1 MQEKNRQLT
10 FRPNCLRVFTVR
22 ANHDC
27 QFSGLFV
34 FLPIDRVFIRFFVS
48 FFKEPGMEV
57 LDIVQTTLS
66 YLLITIA
73 GIFVIV
79 NPLTTAFAF
88 MSLTT
93 QMSEVR
99 RRQIAMK
106 ATRISTSLF
115 FIFALL
121 GGVIFQL
128 FGITLAA
135 FRIAGGI
142 ILFGIAMGMISAR
155 SENNEAKKKPE
166 GDIAD
171 DISVIPLAIPFISGP
186 GSIATVMILTSEA
199 PTIYHTVIV
208 FIAVLFTTVSC
219 YFSMVYSKVI
229 VRYLGDSGRQII
241 TKVFGL
247 ILAVIAV
254 QFVVNGIANVL
265 VDFGMYEIHGIEPG
279 DGIE

>member
-1 MQEKNRQLT
+1 
-10 FRPNCLRVFTVR
+10 
-22 ANHDC
+22 
-27 QFSGLFV
+27 
-34 FLPIDRVFIRFFVS
+34 
-48 FFKEPGMEV
+48 MEV
-57 LDIVQTTLS
+57 VGIIQTTLS

-93 QMSEVR
+93 KMDENHKR
-99 RRQIAMK
+99 AIALK
-106 ATRISTSLF
+106 STKISTSLF
-115 FIFALL
+115 FLFALL

-142 ILFGIAMGMISAR
+142 ILFGIAMGMISSR
-155 SENNEAKKKPE
+155 NNDESKQPKPE
-166 GDIAD
+166 GEIAD

-199 PTIYHTVIV
+199 PTIYHTLIV
-208 FIAVLFTTVSC
+208 FVAVLFTTVSC
-219 YFSMVYSKVI
+219 YYSMVYSKVI
-229 VRYLGDSGRQII
+229 VRYLGESGKQII

-254 QFVVNGIANVL
+254 QFVINGIANTV
-265 VDFGMYEIHGIEPG
+265 VDFGIVEIPGIEPG
-279 DGIE
+279 PGFEVAE

>member
-1 MQEKNRQLT
+1 
-10 FRPNCLRVFTVR
+10 
-22 ANHDC
+22 
-27 QFSGLFV
+27 
-34 FLPIDRVFIRFFVS
+34 
-48 FFKEPGMEV
+48 MEV
-57 LDIVQTTLS
+57 VGIIQTTFS

-93 QMSEVR
+93 KMDESKKKA
-99 RRQIAMK
+99 IALK
-106 ATRISTSLF
+106 STKISTSLF

-142 ILFGIAMGMISAR
+142 ILFGIAMGMISSR
-155 SENNEAKKKPE
+155 NSDESQQTRPE
-166 GDIAD
+166 GEIAD

-199 PTIYHTVIV
+199 PTIYHTLIV
-208 FIAVLFTTVSC
+208 FVAVLFTTVSC
-219 YFSMVYSKVI
+219 YYSMVYSKVI
-229 VRYLGDSGRQII
+229 VRYLGESGKQII

-254 QFVVNGIANVL
+254 QFVINGIANTL
-265 VDFGMYEIHGIEPG
+265 VDFGLFEIPGIEPG
-279 DGIE
+279 PGFEVND

>member
-1 MQEKNRQLT
+1 MEI
-10 FRPNCLRVFTVR
+10 
-22 ANHDC
+22 
-27 QFSGLFV
+27 
-34 FLPIDRVFIRFFVS
+34 IDV
-48 FFKEPGMEV
+48 
-57 LDIVQTTLS
+57 VQTTVL

-93 QMSEVR
+93 RMKEER
-99 RRQIAMK
+99 KKEIALK
-106 ATRISTSLF
+106 ATKISTGLF
-115 FIFALL
+115 FIFAIL

-142 ILFGIAMGMISAR
+142 ILFGIAMGMIR
-155 SENNEAKKKPE
+155 SQGEDERKQTKPE
-166 GDIAD
+166 GEIAD

-199 PTIYHTVIV
+199 PTIYHTGLV
-208 FIAVLFTTVSC
+208 FLAVLITTVTC
-219 YFSMVYSKVI
+219 YYSMVYSKVI
-229 VRYLGDSGRQII
+229 VRYLGDSGKQII

-247 ILAVIAV
+247 ILAVISV
-254 QFVVNGIANVL
+254 QFVINGAANVL
-265 VDFGMYEIHGIEPG
+265 VDFGIFEIPGIEPG
-279 DGIE
+279 VGAHVDE

>member
-1 MQEKNRQLT
+1 MGVIE
-10 FRPNCLRVFTVR
+10 
-22 ANHDC
+22 
-27 QFSGLFV
+27 
-34 FLPIDRVFIRFFVS
+34 II
-48 FFKEPGMEV
+48 
-57 LDIVQTTLS
+57 QTTVL

-93 QMSEVR
+93 R
-99 RRQIAMK
+99 MK
-106 ATRISTSLF
+106 EERKRELALRATKISTGLF

-142 ILFGIAMGMISAR
+142 ILFGIAMGMIR
-155 SENNEAKKKPE
+155 SKGEDERKQTKPE
-166 GDIAD
+166 GEIAD

-199 PTIYHTVIV
+199 PSIYHTGLV
-208 FIAVLFTTVSC
+208 FVAVLVTTITC
-219 YFSMVYSKVI
+219 YYSMIYSRVI
-229 VRYLGDSGRQII
+229 VRYLGDSGKQIV

-247 ILAVIAV
+247 ILAVISV
-254 QFVVNGIANVL
+254 QFVINGAANVL
-265 VDFGMYEIHGIEPG
+265 VDFGIFDIPGIDPG
-279 DGIE
+279 PGFESE

>member
-1 MQEKNRQLT
+1 ME
-10 FRPNCLRVFTVR
+10 
-22 ANHDC
+22 
-27 QFSGLFV
+27 
-34 FLPIDRVFIRFFVS
+34 FI
-48 FFKEPGMEV
+48 E
-57 LDIVQTTLS
+57 LLQTTLS

-93 QMSEVR
+93 QMDEAKR
-99 RRQIAMK
+99 REIALK

-121 GGVIFQL
+121 GGLIFQL

-142 ILFGIAMGMISAR
+142 ILFGIAMGMISSR
-155 SENNEAKKKPE
+155 NENNDSSEKPE
-166 GDIAD
+166 GQIAD

-208 FIAVLFTTVSC
+208 FIAVLFTTISC
-219 YFSMVYSKVI
+219 YYSMVYSKVI

-254 QFVVNGIANVL
+254 QFVVNGVANVL
-265 VDFGMYEIHGIEPG
+265 VDFGLYEIPGVEPG
-279 DGIE
+279 GGFVAE

>member
-1 MQEKNRQLT
+1 M
-10 FRPNCLRVFTVR
+10 
-22 ANHDC
+22 
-27 QFSGLFV
+27 
-34 FLPIDRVFIRFFVS
+34 
-48 FFKEPGMEV
+48 
-57 LDIVQTTLS
+57 DIVELIKMTVT

-88 MSLTT
+88 MSLTAR
-93 QMSEVR
+93 MSEKR
-99 RRQIAMK
+99 KQEIAMR
-106 ATRISTSLF
+106 ATKISTGLF

-121 GGVIFQL
+121 GGLIFQL

-142 ILFGIAMGMISAR
+142 ILFGIAMGMISKR
-155 SENNEAKKKPE
+155 DGGESDKQKKPE

-171 DISVIPLAIPFISGP
+171 DISVIPIAIPFISGP

-199 PTIYHTVIV
+199 PTIYHTLLV
-208 FIAVLFTTVSC
+208 FIAVLITTVTC
-219 YFSMVYSKVI
+219 YYSMIYSKVI
-229 VRYLGDSGRQII
+229 VQYLGDAGKQII

-247 ILAVIAV
+247 ILAVISV

-265 VDFGMYEIHGIEPG
+265 VDFGIFEIPGVEPAPG
-279 DGIE
+279 FEPETE

>member
-1 MQEKNRQLT
+1 MD
-10 FRPNCLRVFTVR
+10 V
-22 ANHDC
+22 
-27 QFSGLFV
+27 
-34 FLPIDRVFIRFFVS
+34 IDLI
-48 FFKEPGMEV
+48 
-57 LDIVQTTLS
+57 QTTII

-93 QMSEVR
+93 RMKEQR
-99 RRQIAMK
+99 RKEIALK
-106 ATRISTSLF
+106 ATKISTSLF

-121 GGVIFQL
+121 GGIIFQL

-142 ILFGIAMGMISAR
+142 ILFGIAMGMIR
-155 SENNEAKKKPE
+155 SKGEEEDERKQTKPE
-166 GDIAD
+166 GEISD

-199 PTIYHTVIV
+199 PTIYHTVLV
-208 FIAVLFTTVSC
+208 FLAVLITTVTC
-219 YFSMVYSKVI
+219 YYSMVYSKVI
-229 VRYLGDSGRQII
+229 VRYLGDSGKQII

-247 ILAVIAV
+247 ILAVISV
-254 QFVVNGIANVL
+254 QFVINGAANVL
-265 VDFGMYEIHGIEPG
+265 VDFGIFEIPGIEPG
-279 DGIE
+279 PSAHVEE

>member
-1 MQEKNRQLT
+1 ME
-10 FRPNCLRVFTVR
+10 
-22 ANHDC
+22 
-27 QFSGLFV
+27 
-34 FLPIDRVFIRFFVS
+34 FLEI
-48 FFKEPGMEV
+48 
-57 LDIVQTTLS
+57 LQTTLS

-93 QMSEVR
+93 QMDEPR
-99 RRQIAMK
+99 RKEIALK

-121 GGVIFQL
+121 GGLIFQL

-142 ILFGIAMGMISAR
+142 ILFGIAMGMISSR
-155 SENNEAKKKPE
+155 NGNSDDHKKPE
-166 GDIAD
+166 GEIAD

-208 FIAVLFTTVSC
+208 FLAVLFTTVSC
-219 YFSMVYSKVI
+219 YYSMVYSKVI
-229 VRYLGDSGRQII
+229 VRYLGDAGRQII

-254 QFVVNGIANVL
+254 QFVVNGIANVV
-265 VDFGMYEIHGIEPG
+265 VDFGIFEIPGIEPG
-279 DGIE
+279 GGFETE

>member
-1 MQEKNRQLT
+1 
-10 FRPNCLRVFTVR
+10 
-22 ANHDC
+22 
-27 QFSGLFV
+27 
-34 FLPIDRVFIRFFVS
+34 
-48 FFKEPGMEV
+48 MEIV
-57 LDIVQTTLS
+57 DIIQTTIL

-88 MSLTT
+88 LSLTT
-93 QMSEVR
+93 RMKEAKR
-99 RRQIAMK
+99 KEIALK
-106 ATRISTSLF
+106 ATKISTGLF

-142 ILFGIAMGMISAR
+142 ILFGIAMGMIR
-155 SENNEAKKKPE
+155 SKEKEEDDQKQTKPE
-166 GDIAD
+166 GEIAD

-199 PTIYHTVIV
+199 PTIYHTGLV
-208 FIAVLFTTVSC
+208 FVAVLITTVTC
-219 YFSMVYSKVI
+219 YYSMVYSKVI
-229 VRYLGDSGRQII
+229 VRYLGDSGKQII

-247 ILAVIAV
+247 ILAVISV
-254 QFVVNGIANVL
+254 QFVINGAANVL
-265 VDFGMYEIHGIEPG
+265 VDFGIFEIPGIDPG
-279 DGIE
+279 PGFEGE

>member
-1 MQEKNRQLT
+1 M
-10 FRPNCLRVFTVR
+10 
-22 ANHDC
+22 
-27 QFSGLFV
+27 G
-34 FLPIDRVFIRFFVS
+34 
-48 FFKEPGMEV
+48 
-57 LDIVQTTLS
+57 IVEIIQTTVL

-93 QMSEVR
+93 RMKEQRKKE
-99 RRQIAMK
+99 IAIK
-106 ATRISTSLF
+106 ATKISTGLF

-142 ILFGIAMGMISAR
+142 ILFGIAMGMIR
-155 SENNEAKKKPE
+155 SKGEEEDERKQTKPE
-166 GDIAD
+166 GEIAD

-199 PTIYHTVIV
+199 PSIYHTGLV
-208 FIAVLFTTVSC
+208 FVAVLITTVTC
-219 YFSMVYSKVI
+219 YYSMVYSKVI
-229 VRYLGDSGRQII
+229 VKYLGDSGKQII

-247 ILAVIAV
+247 ILAVISV
-254 QFVVNGIANVL
+254 QFVINGAANVL
-265 VDFGMYEIHGIEPG
+265 VDFGIFEIPGIEPG
-279 DGIE
+279 PGAHAEE

>member
-1 MQEKNRQLT
+1 ME
-10 FRPNCLRVFTVR
+10 F
-22 ANHDC
+22 
-27 QFSGLFV
+27 
-34 FLPIDRVFIRFFVS
+34 IDI
-48 FFKEPGMEV
+48 
-57 LDIVQTTLS
+57 LQTTLS

-93 QMSEVR
+93 QMDEPR
-99 RRQIAMK
+99 RKEIAMK

-121 GGVIFQL
+121 GGLIFQL

-142 ILFGIAMGMISAR
+142 ILFGIAMGMISSR
-155 SENNEAKKKPE
+155 NGNKEDHTKPE
-166 GDIAD
+166 GEIAD

-208 FIAVLFTTVSC
+208 FLAVLFTTVSC
-219 YFSMVYSKVI
+219 YYSMVYSKVI
-229 VRYLGDSGRQII
+229 VRYLGDAGRQII

-254 QFVVNGIANVL
+254 QFVVNGIANVV
-265 VDFGMYEIHGIEPG
+265 VDFGIFEIPGIEPG
-279 DGIE
+279 GGFDTE

>member
-1 MQEKNRQLT
+1 M
-10 FRPNCLRVFTVR
+10 
-22 ANHDC
+22 
-27 QFSGLFV
+27 
-34 FLPIDRVFIRFFVS
+34 
-48 FFKEPGMEV
+48 
-57 LDIVQTTLS
+57 DIIEIIQTTII

-93 QMSEVR
+93 RMSEKR
-99 RRQIAMK
+99 KKELALR
-106 ATRISTSLF
+106 ATKISTGLF

-142 ILFGIAMGMISAR
+142 ILFGIAMGMIR
-155 SENNEAKKKPE
+155 NRDQGEQKPTKPE
-166 GDIAD
+166 GEIAD

-199 PTIYHTVIV
+199 PTIYHTLLV
-208 FIAVLFTTVSC
+208 FLAVLITTVTC
-219 YFSMVYSKVI
+219 YFSMIYSKVI
-229 VRYLGDSGRQII
+229 VKYLGDSGKQII
-241 TKVFGL
+241 TKIFGL
-247 ILAVIAV
+247 ILAVISV
-254 QFVVNGIANVL
+254 QFVINGTANVL
-265 VDFGMYEIHGIEPG
+265 VDFGLFEIPGIEP
-279 DGIE
+279 DPHFDVE

>member
-1 MQEKNRQLT
+1 
-10 FRPNCLRVFTVR
+10 
-22 ANHDC
+22 
-27 QFSGLFV
+27 
-34 FLPIDRVFIRFFVS
+34 
-48 FFKEPGMEV
+48 MEA
-57 LDIVQTTLS
+57 LEIVQTTLS

-93 QMSEVR
+93 HMSEPR
-99 RRQIAMK
+99 RKQIAMK

-155 SENNEAKKKPE
+155 SNNDEAKTKPE

-265 VDFGMYEIHGIEPG
+265 VDFGMFEIPGIEPG
-279 DGIE
+279 DGFE

>member
-1 MQEKNRQLT
+1 M
-10 FRPNCLRVFTVR
+10 
-22 ANHDC
+22 
-27 QFSGLFV
+27 G
-34 FLPIDRVFIRFFVS
+34 
-48 FFKEPGMEV
+48 
-57 LDIVQTTLS
+57 IVEIIQTTVL
-66 YLLITIA
+66 YLLITVA

-93 QMSEVR
+93 RMKEER
-99 RRQIAMK
+99 RKEIALK
-106 ATRISTSLF
+106 ATKISTGLF

-142 ILFGIAMGMISAR
+142 ILFGIAMGMIR
-155 SENNEAKKKPE
+155 SKGVDERKQTKPE
-166 GDIAD
+166 GEIAD

-199 PTIYHTVIV
+199 PTIYHTGLV
-208 FIAVLFTTVSC
+208 FVAVLITTVTC
-219 YFSMVYSKVI
+219 YYSMVYSKVI
-229 VRYLGDSGRQII
+229 VKYLGDSGKQII

-247 ILAVIAV
+247 ILAVISV
-254 QFVVNGIANVL
+254 QFVINGAANVL
-265 VDFGMYEIHGIEPG
+265 VDFGIFEIPGIDPG
-279 DGIE
+279 PGFEGE

>member
-1 MQEKNRQLT
+1 MDILE
-10 FRPNCLRVFTVR
+10 
-22 ANHDC
+22 
-27 QFSGLFV
+27 
-34 FLPIDRVFIRFFVS
+34 
-48 FFKEPGMEV
+48 
-57 LDIVQTTLS
+57 IVQTTVA

-93 QMSEVR
+93 RMKEER
-99 RRQIAMK
+99 RKMIALK
-106 ATRISTSLF
+106 ATKISTGLF

-121 GGVIFQL
+121 GGIIFQL

-142 ILFGIAMGMISAR
+142 ILFGIAMGMIRKQESDDAGQ
-155 SENNEAKKKPE
+155 KKPE
-166 GDIAD
+166 GEITD

-199 PTIYHTVIV
+199 PTIYHTILV
-208 FIAVLFTTVSC
+208 FVAVLFTTVSC
-219 YFSMVYSKVI
+219 YYSMIYSKVI
-229 VRYLGDSGRQII
+229 VRYLGDTGKQII

-247 ILAVIAV
+247 ILAVISV
-254 QFVVNGIANVL
+254 QFVINGIANAV
-265 VDFGMYEIHGIEPG
+265 VDFGIIDIPGIEPG
-279 DGIE
+279 GGFEPVD